1 MKSSIRI
8 NDVIIEKENVKTE
21 TLETMITTLD
31 NRKEEK
37 KEQYDILQSEYIKQ
51 KDDSNLLVLPYL
63 CHFTS

>member
-37 KEQYDILQSEYIKQ
+37 KEQYDILQSEYIK
-51 KDDSNLLVLPYL
+51 
-63 CHFTS
+63 